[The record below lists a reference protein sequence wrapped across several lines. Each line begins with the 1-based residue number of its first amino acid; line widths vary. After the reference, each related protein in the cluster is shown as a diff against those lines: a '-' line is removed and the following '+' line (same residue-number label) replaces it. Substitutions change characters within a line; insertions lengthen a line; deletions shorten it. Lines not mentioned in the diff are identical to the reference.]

1 MKEQGT
7 QTSAFG
13 TPARTKRVFVLFLAG
28 CYYLMIKKHQ
38 NQYKY
43 YFRIFSLC
51 SLFFH
56 FFSLLASILPIFR
69 KD

>member
-28 CYYLMIKKHQ
+28 CYYLMIKISK
-38 NQYKY
+38 
-43 YFRIFSLC
+43 
-51 SLFFH
+51 
-56 FFSLLASILPIFR
+56 SI
-69 KD
+69 